1 MVAHVQRGRGEL
13 RAEREA
19 GLGHIEGLTGRVTDF
34 GLCPKTKG
42 KHLRFSEE
50 LGR

>member
-1 MVAHVQRGRGEL
+1 MVAHVQCRSGEL
-13 RAEREA
+13 RVEREA
-19 GLGHIEGLTGRVTDF
+19 GPGHIEGLTGRVTDF

-42 KHLRFSEE
+42 KHLWFSEE